1 MRFHEIASG
10 LRIPLSCEEQ
20 ELLDKSEHGL
30 IAKDDLDERD
40 AELARL
46 LVSRGVLDQ
55 YPQDNRVF
63 YHVNSAMDIWR
74 DRDG

>member
-1 MRFHEIASG
+1 MRYHEIASG

-20 ELLDKSEHGL
+20 DLIDKNNAGVISKDELE
-30 IAKDDLDERD
+30 ERD

-55 YPQDNRVF
+55 YRHHDKVY
-63 YHVNSAMDIWR
+63 YHVNSTKDIWR